1 MDSQCSVRVL
11 SAPSCCWTW
20 GDRSSHHLRR
30 RSEQSTT
37 RAEEEEEP
45 MHPASRRGGGLLN
58 GRGRRLRKF
67 KAFAGRLLVLLG
79 CILGRRKC
87 GRFLH
92 ERRSLSAGAL
102 FRRKSSFS
110 CPPSDRSSEKGSSP
124 PLPNLLLHPPS
135 LMFGSHPAQGHTRPS
150 QICMSRLVQSVGG
163 TGCSNIVRNNAC
175 LQTHQSLK
183 TRPL

>member
-20 GDRSSHHLRR
+20 GDRSSSHHLRR

-124 PLPNLLLHPPS
+124 PLPNLLLHPP
-135 LMFGSHPAQGHTRPS
+135 R
-150 QICMSRLVQSVGG
+150 R
-163 TGCSNIVRNNAC
+163 
-175 LQTHQSLK
+175 
-183 TRPL
+183 